1 MIRFEITAV
10 DTVETLT
17 DLAQLGR
24 YAEKCLAAM
33 KSTAQ
38 HPEEP
43 YAVPA
48 AGDAGLPSAPTDH
61 AATSATA
68 PAQEQSAPP
77 AAETGEK
84 PPRPE
89 EVREKGLAAARK
101 HGKDAVKSILKKF
114 NVENMSSLKEA
125 DRIPFMKALD
135 ELEKAGGA
143 VA

>member
-10 DTVETLT
+10 DTIETLT

-24 YAEKCLAAM
+24 YAEKCLADM
-33 KSTAQ
+33 KSTESR
-38 HPEEP
+38 PEEP

-48 AGDAGLPSAPTDH
+48 AGDAGLPSAPADCT
-61 AATSATA
+61 AASAAA

-77 AAETGEK
+77 AAKTGEK

-101 HGKDAVKSILKKF
+101 HGKDAVKSILKQF
-114 NVENMSSLKEA
+114 NVANMSALKEA

-135 ELEKAGGA
+135 ELEKAGDS